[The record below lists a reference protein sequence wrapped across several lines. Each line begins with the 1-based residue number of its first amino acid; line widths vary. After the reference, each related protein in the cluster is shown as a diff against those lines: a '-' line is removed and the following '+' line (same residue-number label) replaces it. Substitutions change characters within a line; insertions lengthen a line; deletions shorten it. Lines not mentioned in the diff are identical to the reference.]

1 MTEFKILRE
10 AKARKKNGFVFRC
23 KSKILSAVSN
33 ESIDF
38 AVFRIL
44 QEERKTT
51 GA

>member
-1 MTEFKILRE
+1 MFAPGKLKWGSFYLTPL
-10 AKARKKNGFVFRC
+10 AKT
-23 KSKILSAVSN
+23 AVSN

-44 QEERKTT
+44 QEEGKTT